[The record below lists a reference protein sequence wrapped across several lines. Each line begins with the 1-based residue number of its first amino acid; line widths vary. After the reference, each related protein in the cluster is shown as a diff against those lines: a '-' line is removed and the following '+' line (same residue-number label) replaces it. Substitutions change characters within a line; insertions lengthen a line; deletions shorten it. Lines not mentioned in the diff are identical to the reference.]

1 MLLLVYIIQH
11 LTSVQTTWLPII
23 EDRYRNHSTMTSSRV
38 SQLSHFPCSTRY
50 SEPHPPH
57 PVNRTVHQL
66 RPQDIEFVASLG
78 DSITAGTGALAS
90 NLLEVLDENRGSTYF
105 TGGDGDWRSCP
116 SIYNFIKSY
125 NYKVKGGA
133 SGSTRVFEIP
143 FKRKGF
149 GERGLNLSVSGAV
162 AEDLPGM
169 VRALVKKIQK
179 FPGWWKKWK
188 MVKITNILFC
198 REMTKC

>member
-1 MLLLVYIIQH
+1 MVL
-11 LTSVQTTWLPII
+11 
-23 EDRYRNHSTMTSSRV
+23 
-38 SQLSHFPCSTRY
+38 HFS
-50 SEPHPPH
+50 
-57 PVNRTVHQL
+57 
-66 RPQDIEFVASLG
+66 
-78 DSITAGTGALAS
+78 GTGALAS

-125 NYKVKGGA
+125 NYKVKVRYLSDKGRPMTRCWDYQGGA

-169 VRALVKKIQK
+169 VRALVKKVRNN
-179 FPGWWKKWK
+179 FPLKNIYQRIFRYKSFLGGGRNGKW
-188 MVKITNILFC
+188 
-198 REMTKC
+198 

>member
-1 MLLLVYIIQH
+1 ME
-11 LTSVQTTWLPII
+11 TGG
-23 EDRYRNHSTMTSSRV
+23 
-38 SQLSHFPCSTRY
+38 
-50 SEPHPPH
+50 
-57 PVNRTVHQL
+57 
-66 RPQDIEFVASLG
+66 PQDIEFVASLG

-149 GERGLNLSVSGAV
+149 GERGLARDGASARQERSYQFSTQKYSSENLQ
-162 AEDLPGM
+162 
-169 VRALVKKIQK
+169 IQK
-179 FPGWWKKWK
+179 F
-188 MVKITNILFC
+188 
-198 REMTKC
+198 